1 MPVFVGLAESE
12 KHERSAGFG
21 KVALVDLIREVSD
34 MYEPIAEDKGVALVV
49 HSPHELSTHGDRDLL
64 IEAVAN
70 LVDNA
75 IKFTPAGG
83 GGGNGLFSGD
93 GENNLRG
100 KDTGAGIREQRRGAV
115 LERF

>member
-21 KVALVDLIREVSD
+21 KVALVDLIGEVSD
-34 MYEPIAEDKGVALVV
+34 MYEPIAEDKGIALVV

-75 IKFTPAGG
+75 IKFKPAGG
-83 GGGNGLFSGD
+83 RVQDGLFAGD
-93 GENNLRG
+93 RQ
-100 KDTGAGIREQRRGAV
+100 THRRVKGT
-115 LERF
+115 EPGHR